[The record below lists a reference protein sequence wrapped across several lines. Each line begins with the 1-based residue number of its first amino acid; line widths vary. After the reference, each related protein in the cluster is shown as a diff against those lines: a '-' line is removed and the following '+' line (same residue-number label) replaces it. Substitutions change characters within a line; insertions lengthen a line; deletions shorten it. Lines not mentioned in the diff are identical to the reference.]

1 MGLLFFRDFA
11 YPEAVDSTNCR
22 MASRCINAFFLWVVI
37 VHLSFLNV
45 LGINRDGVAL
55 IAFKTAILEDP
66 EGSLGNW
73 NASDETP
80 CAWNGISCTQIGD
93 DKERRVVGISIPK
106 RQLVGIIP
114 SVLGALVYLR
124 RVNMR
129 HNRLNGSLPR
139 ELFNAEGLQSLF
151 LNGNFLTGP
160 LPEEVGKLRYLQILD
175 LSSNSFVGIIP
186 PAINNCTRLRRLV
199 LNNNNFSG
207 PVPQGMGNSLPS
219 LQQLD
224 LSSNLLNESIPP
236 DLGNLSHLQSTL
248 NLSNNSLTGS
258 VPASLGNLPE
268 KVSID
273 LTYNKLTGSI
283 PQNGA
288 LANQGPTAFVGNPG
302 LCGSPL
308 RKPCPTP
315 PTSSSIPN
323 LPNLGPPHKGPSVE
337 TVTKGKGLSRGAIV
351 AIAIGDVAGI
361 ALISLIFLYCYWRA
375 LGCQDE
381 SSKEESTT
389 GGRGRGWFCFR
400 RKDDSEVYSE
410 NMEQADLVALDGQV
424 SYDLDEL
431 LRASAF
437 VLGKSGVGIVYKVVL
452 EDGLTLAVRRL
463 GEGGSHRFKEFQAEV
478 EAIGRIR
485 HCNIVTLR
493 AYYWSVDEKLLIY
506 DYIPNG
512 SLAAA
517 LHGKSAT
524 SSPLLWAAR
533 LKIAKSV
540 AKGLAHIHECSPKKY
555 IHGDLKP
562 TNILLGLNM
571 EPYIADFGLGRLAS
585 IAGALSTRQHVMIGI
600 THPESKLGS
609 EAQSAP
615 FPSIGTTHPAQ
626 GILMSPGSS
635 YQAPEVSKT
644 LKPTQKW
651 DVYSFGVILLELLS
665 GKSPLVQVGSS
676 EMDLVRWVQVSIEEK
691 KPLPDVLDPVL
702 VEELHK
708 EEEILGVLKIALGC
722 VQGFPERRPSMK
734 HVAELLEKVSGPI

>member
-1 MGLLFFRDFA
+1 
-11 YPEAVDSTNCR
+11 
-22 MASRCINAFFLWVVI
+22 
-37 VHLSFLNV
+37 
-45 LGINRDGVAL
+45 
-55 IAFKTAILEDP
+55 
-66 EGSLGNW
+66 
-73 NASDETP
+73 
-80 CAWNGISCTQIGD
+80 
-93 DKERRVVGISIPK
+93 
-106 RQLVGIIP
+106 
-114 SVLGALVYLR
+114 
-124 RVNMR
+124 
-129 HNRLNGSLPR
+129 
-139 ELFNAEGLQSLF
+139 
-151 LNGNFLTGP
+151 
-160 LPEEVGKLRYLQILD
+160 
-175 LSSNSFVGIIP
+175 
-186 PAINNCTRLRRLV
+186 
-199 LNNNNFSG
+199 
-207 PVPQGMGNSLPS
+207 
-219 LQQLD
+219 
-224 LSSNLLNESIPP
+224 
-236 DLGNLSHLQSTL
+236 
-248 NLSNNSLTGS
+248 
-258 VPASLGNLPE
+258 
-268 KVSID
+268 
-273 LTYNKLTGSI
+273 
-283 PQNGA
+283 
-288 LANQGPTAFVGNPG
+288 
-302 LCGSPL
+302 
-308 RKPCPTP
+308 
-315 PTSSSIPN
+315 
-323 LPNLGPPHKGPSVE
+323 
-337 TVTKGKGLSRGAIV
+337 
-351 AIAIGDVAGI
+351 
-361 ALISLIFLYCYWRA
+361 
-375 LGCQDE
+375 
-381 SSKEESTT
+381 
-389 GGRGRGWFCFR
+389 
-400 RKDDSEVYSE
+400 
-410 NMEQADLVALDGQV
+410 MEQADLVALDGQV

-463 GEGGSHRFKEFQAEV
+463 GEGGSQRFKEFQAEV

-517 LHGKSAT
+517 LHGKAAT

-571 EPYIADFGLGRLAS
+571 EPYISDFGLGRLAS
-585 IAGALSTRQHVMIGI
+585 IAGALSTKQNVMIGI
-600 THPESKLGS
+600 THPESKLGL

-615 FPSIGTTHPAQ
+615 GHSMGFTSQ

-665 GKSPLVQVGSS
+665 GKSPLIQVGCE

-691 KPLPDVLDPVL
+691 RPLPDVLDPVL

>member
-1 MGLLFFRDFA
+1 MTSKF
-11 YPEAVDSTNCR
+11 
-22 MASRCINAFFLWVVI
+22 INWFLLWVI
-37 VHLSFLNV
+37 ILHLSFRNV

-66 EGSLGNW
+66 QGSLDNW
-73 NASDETP
+73 NASEETP
-80 CAWNGISCTQIGD
+80 CAWNGILCTQIGH
-93 DKERRVVGISIPK
+93 DKELRVVGIIIPK

-139 ELFNAEGLQSLF
+139 ELFNAGGLQSLIF
-151 LNGNFLTGP
+151 NGNSLTGP
-160 LPEEVGKLRYLQILD
+160 LPEEIGKLRYLQNLD
-175 LSSNSFVGIIP
+175 LSFNSFVGIIP

-207 PVPQGMGNSLPS
+207 LLPRGMGNSLPI

-224 LSSNLLNESIPP
+224 LSYNLLNGSIPP
-236 DLGNLSHLQSTL
+236 DLGNLTHLQSTL
-248 NLSNNSLTGS
+248 QLSNNFFTGS
-258 VPASLGNLPE
+258 IPASFGNLPE

-273 LTYNKLTGSI
+273 LTYNKLTGAI

-288 LANQGPTAFVGNPG
+288 LANQGPTAFLGNPG

-308 RKPCPTP
+308 QKSCPTP

-323 LPNLGPPHKGPSVE
+323 LPNLGPSHTGPSVE
-337 TVTKGKGLSRGAIV
+337 MVTKNKGLSRGAIV

-361 ALISLIFLYCYWRA
+361 ILISLIFLYCYWRA
-375 LGCQDE
+375 LGCQDKD
-381 SSKEESTT
+381 SANEESAS
-389 GGRGRGWFCFR
+389 GGRGRGWFCLR

-452 EDGLTLAVRRL
+452 EDGLILAVRRL
-463 GEGGSHRFKEFQAEV
+463 GEGGSQRFKEFQAEV

-517 LHGKSAT
+517 LHGKAAT

-571 EPYIADFGLGRLAS
+571 EPYISDFGLGRLAS
-585 IAGALSTRQHVMIGI
+585 IAGALSTKQNVMIGI
-600 THPESKLGS
+600 THPESKLGL

-615 FPSIGTTHPAQ
+615 GHSMGFTSQ

-665 GKSPLVQVGSS
+665 GKSPLIQVGCE

-691 KPLPDVLDPVL
+691 RPLPDVLDPVL